1 MACYNRQHTKVVFH
15 LSSLS
20 WAKPLEQGY
29 SVEPLNL
36 ALKLSA
42 IRQSSPEEE
51 AISSFNFLFNFFVAI
66 KVSFLVFCLFPAAFQ
81 LVKQQTQGSL
91 SSSLPVILG
100 ANLNNGIDTSSTSKS
115 KEEEKGFRF
124 LKSVSHSWVI
134 CPKLASDFFLS
145 FWQTVSVDINSKC

>member
-36 ALKLSA
+36 ALKLSG

-100 ANLNNGIDTSSTSKS
+100 DNLIMALTLPALQSPKRKRKDYDSSSLCHIVGSFALNWPLTS
-115 KEEEKGFRF
+115 F
-124 LKSVSHSWVI
+124 LV
-134 CPKLASDFFLS
+134 FGRQFL
-145 FWQTVSVDINSKC
+145 WI